1 MCAAL
6 PAERRAGVIRAR
18 AAIAHD
24 WFQGMHGA
32 ERVVLATLGLFESR
46 PDVYTFSAA
55 RDLLPAPLRAAIVRD
70 SRLSRLPGIRQRGH
84 EPGRW
89 RALLPYMPSFWER
102 LDLRGYDVVISSSH
116 ACAIGAHPR
125 DDALL
130 VCYCHTPMR
139 YLWMPET
146 DVRALPPLQRAALA
160 TMRSRLRRRDVRAAQ
175 RPDVLVANS
184 TAVADRIRA
193 HYGRDAEV
201 IFPPVALDDLRPTAE
216 KDHGHF
222 LWVHRLVPYKR
233 PLEVADAFR
242 ALPDLHLTMVGIGPL
257 ETELRGRLPPNVELR
272 GWVERDELVSLY
284 ERAHGFIHVGEED
297 FGITMVE
304 ALGAGTPVVA
314 AAAGGALDIVAPGS
328 SGILV
333 ERADEPAQIA
343 DAVRRLAEG
352 RWDPAVLRSRAERF
366 SEERFRARLSALLSA
381 HGVS

>member
-1 MCAAL
+1 ML
-6 PAERRAGVIRAR
+6 RAR

-32 ERVVLATLGLFESR
+32 ERVVLTTLGLFASR

-55 RDLLPAPLRAAIVRD
+55 RDLLPAPLRAAIVRE
-70 SRLSRLPGIRQRGH
+70 SRLARLPGIRQRGH
-84 EPGRW
+84 APGRW
-89 RALLPYMPSFWER
+89 RALLPYMPSYWEG

-116 ACAIGAHPR
+116 ACAISAHPR

-146 DVRALPPLQRAALA
+146 DVRALPPLQRAGLGA
-160 TMRSRLRRRDVRAAQ
+160 MRSRLRRKDLRASQ
-175 RPDVLVANS
+175 RPDVLIANS
-184 TAVADRIRA
+184 SAVADRIRA
-193 HYGRDAEV
+193 HYGREASV
-201 IFPPVALDDLRPTAE
+201 IFPPVALEDVSPTGE
-216 KDHGHF
+216 KDWGHF

-233 PLEVADAFR
+233 PLEVAEAFR
-242 ALPDLHLTMVGIGPL
+242 ALPELRLTMVGIGPL
-257 ETELRGRLPPNVELR
+257 EAELRARLPRNVELR
-272 GWVERDELVSLY
+272 GWLGREELVSLY
-284 ERAHGFIHVGEED
+284 ERAHGFVHVGEED

-314 AAAGGALDIVAPGS
+314 AAAGGALDIVEPGS

-333 ERADEPAQIA
+333 QRADEPAQIA
-343 DAVRRLAEG
+343 DAIRRLAES
-352 RWDPAVLRSRAERF
+352 RWDAEMLRARAERF
-366 SEERFRARLSALLSA
+366 SEARFCARLSELLRA

>member
-1 MCAAL
+1 ML
-6 PAERRAGVIRAR
+6 RAR

-32 ERVVLATLGLFESR
+32 ERVVLATVGLFASR

-55 RDLLPAPLRAAIVRD
+55 RDLLPADLRAAVVRE

-84 EPGRW
+84 APGRW
-89 RALLPYMPSFWER
+89 RALLPYMPSYWER
-102 LDLRGYDVVISSSH
+102 LELRGYDVVISSSH
-116 ACAIGAHPR
+116 ACAIAAHPR

-146 DVRALPPLQRAALA
+146 DVRALPRAQRAALA
-160 TMRSRLRRRDVRAAQ
+160 ALRSRLRRRDLRAAQ

-184 TAVADRIRA
+184 SAVADRIRT
-193 HYGRDAEV
+193 HYGRDATV
-201 IFPPVALDDLRPTAE
+201 IFPPVTLDDLRPTADKE
-216 KDHGHF
+216 WGHF

-233 PLEVADAFR
+233 PLEVAEAFR
-242 ALPDLHLTMVGIGPL
+242 ALPDMRLTMVGIGPL
-257 ETELRGRLPPNVELR
+257 EGELRARLPRNVQLR
-272 GWVERDELVSLY
+272 GWIGREELVSLY

-297 FGITMVE
+297 FGISMVE

-314 AAAGGALDIVAPGS
+314 AAVGGALDIVEPDGN
-328 SGILV
+328 GVLV
-333 ERADEPAQIA
+333 ESADEPAQIA
-343 DAVRRLAEG
+343 DAVRRVAER
-352 RWDPAVLRSRAERF
+352 RWEADRLRAGAERF
-366 SEERFRARLSALLSA
+366 SEERFRARLSALLRE